1 MAIYSALGMLVC
13 IVMLVSGYKSFRKP
27 ESTFFRMSAW
37 GSAAILGV
45 MLFIDSVFGIV
56 PRSLSEEEFTMTRT
70 NAKAI
75 AAAMNDTKEFL
86 MRVQGIE
93 SVNFSNDN
101 GKLRI
106 LVKVFSM
113 SDEDIE
119 ELEHEVQ
126 REFLHNLIDEIEN
139 PNDIFDMEGFK
150 IFVSSISK

>member
-1 MAIYSALGMLVC
+1 
-13 IVMLVSGYKSFRKP
+13 
-27 ESTFFRMSAW
+27 
-37 GSAAILGV
+37 

-56 PRSLSEEEFTMTRT
+56 PRPLSEEEFTMTRT